1 MTCPYCP
8 KPLPVRDGAVTCGG
22 AACVRRHRAYLE
34 RQRYASQGAAL
45 NAKRRRHQTA
55 LQDGRVCVV
64 CGDAFYVRRGTQ
76 VICARPRCR
85 NQQRERLRAERE
97 RIRQAVTLVAMDLTT
112 AQIDQ
117 KLASLAAQRRA
128 TRSWLRIE
136 DPWQQ
141 KSGCEL
147 HKRVDVQ
154 TYDLEGAM
162 Q

>member
-8 KPLPVRDGAVTCGG
+8 KPLPVREGAVTCAS
-22 AACVRRHRAYLE
+22 AACIRRHRAYLE
-34 RQRYASQGAAL
+34 RQRYAALGGAL
-45 NAKRRRHQTA
+45 SSKRRQHRA
-55 LQDGRVCVV
+55 DMQDGRCCAV
-64 CGDAFYVRRGTQ
+64 CGDAFYVRVRTQ

-97 RIRQAVTLVAMDLTT
+97 RMRQAVTIVSMDLTT